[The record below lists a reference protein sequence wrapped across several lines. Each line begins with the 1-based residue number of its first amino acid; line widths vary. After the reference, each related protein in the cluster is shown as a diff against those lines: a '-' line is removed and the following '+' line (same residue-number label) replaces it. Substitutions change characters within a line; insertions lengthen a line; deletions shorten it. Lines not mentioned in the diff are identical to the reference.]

1 MAESLKD
8 KKIPAWGN
16 ANTKGKDKTPIEAVK
31 FPFPN
36 SRDLANDQEAIK
48 KARGG
53 ELGSNARVPATFVP
67 GYKPGRGNV
76 YSDKVKK

>member
-16 ANTKGKDKTPIEAVK
+16 ANVKGKDKTPIEPVQ

-36 SRDLANDQEAIK
+36 SLDLAKDENAIK

-53 ELGSNARVPATFVP
+53 ELGSNSKVPAAYVP
-67 GYKPGRGNV
+67 GYNPTKV
-76 YSDKVKK
+76 YSTVVKK